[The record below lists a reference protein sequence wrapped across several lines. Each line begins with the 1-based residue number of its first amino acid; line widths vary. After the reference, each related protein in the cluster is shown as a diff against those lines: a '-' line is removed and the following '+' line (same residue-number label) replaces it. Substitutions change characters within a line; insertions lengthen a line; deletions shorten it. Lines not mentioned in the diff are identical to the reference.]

1 MYQGQLTA
9 MDADDAFTGNLAS
22 MDVDVDFTMVPNAF
36 KAEGNANH
44 PDYVIEGRSPRGRAV
59 RIGSGWDATSR
70 AGNDYIS
77 LAINLPHQPPIRV
90 NAIKDDEAGK
100 GQFRIIPFAD
110 AA

>member
-44 PDYVIEGRSPRGRAV
+44 PDYVIEGRSPRGKSV
-59 RIGSGWDATSR
+59 RIGSGWFATSK

-77 LAINLPHQPPIRV
+77 LAINQPHQPAIRV

-100 GQFRIIPFAD
+100 GEFRIIPFAD

>member
-9 MDADDAFTGNLAS
+9 MDADDSFTGNLAS
-22 MDVDVDFTMVPNAF
+22 LEVDIDFTMVPNTF
-36 KAEGNANH
+36 KNSDSH

-59 RIGSGWDATSR
+59 RIGSGWSATSK

-77 LAINLPHQPPIRV
+77 LAINLPSQPAIRV
-90 NAIKDDEAGK
+90 NAVPDDGAEK
-100 GQFRIIPFAD
+100 GEFRIIPFAE